1 LTRLPRR
8 HHTIVK
14 TGIAHGMTQVAGG
27 KRLDGWKAIAAYFN
41 RDRTTAMRWARDR
54 GLPIR
59 RMPGG
64 KQGSVFAF
72 EHELAAWALNQRD
85 IADPGAT
92 EVPPDAG
99 AAPEA
104 PPDPAPAAAP
114 KRHRRAI
121 AIAGALVAAATIGA
135 WTWRSAPPAPTEAT
149 PAAVAMPRDPAV
161 ARDYVAA
168 RDAWARRTPADLRRA
183 VELFSTVIRRDPG
196 FAPAHAGLAETW
208 LILREYGAADEADA
222 YRNARRHAFDALRRD
237 PGLPGAH
244 RAIGFIDYWWDGR
257 PSLALKRFERALAL
271 DPGDAQTHFWF
282 ANVLADRGQDARAQQ
297 EYDRARLLNPGSRV
311 IEVEQACSHWQA
323 GRDALALRQ
332 LTALAARAPE
342 DATIQNCLAWLHIS
356 HGDIAGYARALAI
369 RAKLRGEPNLLSLSA
384 RLDAAIRR
392 DPATAVDVLVAEGR
406 REIRTGERRLR
417 ETPAFYAS
425 AMGDRA
431 ALLQLLKEADARG
444 ERWPSVPVTGRI
456 AARWKDDQA
465 IRRLLA
471 RIAVRP
477 N

>member
-1 LTRLPRR
+1 
-8 HHTIVK
+8 
-14 TGIAHGMTQVAGG
+14 MNEAGQ

-41 RDRTTAMRWARDR
+41 RDRTTAMRWARER

-72 EHELAAWALNQRD
+72 EHELAAWALNQQD
-85 IADPGAT
+85 MADPVET
-92 EVPPDAG
+92 VSSDAPAPLAEG
-99 AAPEA
+99 EADPAAPHS
-104 PPDPAPAAAP
+104 PPSPRRHRLGLAAA
-114 KRHRRAI
+114 A
-121 AIAGALVAAATIGA
+121 ALVVAGTIGA
-135 WTWRSAPPAPTEAT
+135 WTWRSTPPPATGAA
-149 PAAVAMPRDPAV
+149 PAAVEMPRDPAV

-183 VELFSTVIRRDPG
+183 IDLFSGVIRRDPG

-208 LILREYGAADEADA
+208 LILREYGAADEATA
-222 YRNARRHAFDALRRD
+222 YRNARRHAEEALRRD
-237 PGLPGAH
+237 PRLPGAH
-244 RAIGFIDYWWDGR
+244 RAIGFIDYWWDSR
-257 PSLALKRFERALAL
+257 PQPALARFERALAL

-282 ANVLADRGQDARAQQ
+282 ANVLADLGQDARAQT

-323 GRDALALRQ
+323 GRDALALQQ

-356 HGDIAGYARALAI
+356 HGDIAGFATAFRT
-369 RAKLRGEPNLLSLSA
+369 RAKLRGEPNLLRLSA
-384 RLDAAIRR
+384 DLDAAIRR

-406 REIRTGERRLR
+406 REIRDGERQLR

-425 AMGDRA
+425 AMGDRG
-431 ALLQLLKEADARG
+431 ALLQLLTEADARG
-444 ERWPSVPVTGRI
+444 ERWPSVPVTRRI
-456 AARWKDDQA
+456 AARWKDDPA
-465 IRRLLA
+465 IQRLIA
-471 RIAVRP
+471 RVAVRRR
-477 N
+477 